1 MFVCFNYRQL
11 PTPYSKSGTNGGTS
25 IPLPATV
32 LVTRRC
38 PPDKVRPLPP
48 TPGQQTGK
56 NIYFLLLNLICYD
69 YCIEVCA
76 VRLMITIVY
85 MPY

>member
-1 MFVCFNYRQL
+1 M
-11 PTPYSKSGTNGGTS
+11 PYSKAGVNGGTS

-48 TPGQQTGK
+48 TPGHSPCKYQYIR
-56 NIYFLLLNLICYD
+56 N
-69 YCIEVCA
+69 
-76 VRLMITIVY
+76 
-85 MPY
+85 

>member
-1 MFVCFNYRQL
+1 MYNVYTIHICLAIVLISICFFFFCRQL
-11 PTPYSKSGTNGGTS
+11 PVPYGKTGINSGTS

-48 TPGQQTGK
+48 TPGHTQRKSK
-56 NIYFLLLNLICYD
+56 NIFL
-69 YCIEVCA
+69 V
-76 VRLMITIVY
+76 
-85 MPY
+85 

>member
-1 MFVCFNYRQL
+1 M
-11 PTPYSKSGTNGGTS
+11 PYAKAGSNGGTS

-48 TPGQQTGK
+48 TPGQTQCK
-56 NIYFLLLNLICYD
+56 
-69 YCIEVCA
+69 
-76 VRLMITIVY
+76 
-85 MPY
+85 